1 MTMEFGPPQS
11 WERISVFKA
20 IPLPV
25 TKEIPG
31 FEAIPLPE
39 ASLDKLI

>member
-1 MTMEFGPPQS
+1 MTMELGPPQS

-20 IPLPV
+20 NPLPV
-25 TKEIPG
+25 TKKIPG
-31 FEAIPLPE
+31 FEAITLPD